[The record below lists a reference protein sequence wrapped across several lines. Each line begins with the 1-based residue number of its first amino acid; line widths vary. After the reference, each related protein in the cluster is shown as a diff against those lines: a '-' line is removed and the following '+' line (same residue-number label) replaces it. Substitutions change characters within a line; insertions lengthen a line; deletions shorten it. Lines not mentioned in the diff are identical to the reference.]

1 LVTFAHGQAAITVNT
16 QAMFEDEALRYM
28 AGVEARMGLPP
39 VDPFRQG
46 ADRIAEAL
54 DAL

>member
-1 LVTFAHGQAAITVNT
+1 MSEAG
-16 QAMFEDEALRYM
+16 ALRYM

-39 VDPFRQG
+39 VDPFRQST
-46 ADRIAEAL
+46 DRIAEAL